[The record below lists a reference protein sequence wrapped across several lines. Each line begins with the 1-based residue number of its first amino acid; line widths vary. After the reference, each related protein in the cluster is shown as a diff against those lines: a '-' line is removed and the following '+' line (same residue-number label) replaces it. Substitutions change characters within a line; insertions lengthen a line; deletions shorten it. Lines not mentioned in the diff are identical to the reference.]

1 MCLQIMIKIKFTFQ
15 DYQRKIVRNQSI
27 FYMKKM
33 ETFIT
38 RLLKILAD
46 FQVNT
51 DTSVKNV
58 FL

>member
-15 DYQRKIVRNQSI
+15 DYQSEIVRTQSI

-51 DTSVKNV
+51 NTSVKKV
-58 FL
+58 LL

>member
-1 MCLQIMIKIKFTFQ
+1 MIKIKFTFQ
-15 DYQRKIVRNQSI
+15 DYQRKIVKNQSI

-33 ETFIT
+33 ENFIT

-51 DTSVKNV
+51 NTSVKKV
-58 FL
+58 LL